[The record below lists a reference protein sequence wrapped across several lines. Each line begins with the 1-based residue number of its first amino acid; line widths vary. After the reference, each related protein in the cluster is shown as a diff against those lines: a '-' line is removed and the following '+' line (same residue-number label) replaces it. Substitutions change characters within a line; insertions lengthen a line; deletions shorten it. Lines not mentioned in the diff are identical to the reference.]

1 MQQPK
6 ILDNKQQG
14 RVIDKL
20 RQGIQPGAK
29 LSVISA
35 FFTIYAYEELK
46 KELSQIDELRFIFTT
61 PSYIRQKSDFQ
72 REFYIAHREFGNRL
86 SGNEFELKLRNK
98 LTQSAIAKPRLY
110 PFCWTPQ
117 MNGTIHS

>member
-1 MQQPK
+1 MIFLPPPNHIREEMEMQQLK

-14 RVIDKL
+14 RVIDEL

-46 KELSQIDELRFIFTT
+46 KELSQIDEF
-61 PSYIRQKSDFQ
+61 
-72 REFYIAHREFGNRL
+72 L
-86 SGNEFELKLRNK
+86 SWW
-98 LTQSAIAKPRLY
+98 
-110 PFCWTPQ
+110 PFWC
-117 MNGTIHS
+117 